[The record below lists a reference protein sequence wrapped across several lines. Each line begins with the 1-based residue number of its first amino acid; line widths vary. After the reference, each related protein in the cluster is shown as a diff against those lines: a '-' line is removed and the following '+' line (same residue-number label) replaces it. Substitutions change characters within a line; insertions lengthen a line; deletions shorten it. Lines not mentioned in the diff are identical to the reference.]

1 MDGALVKRAD
11 PSRKRLLVV
20 ARRARE
26 TGGARGLVSEKSEM
40 MGFFSKLTEKKFCAI
55 CGEQIKFMGNVKLE
69 DGNLCKACSGKLS
82 PWFTGRRRSTV
93 EDIREQLAYRE
104 ENKAAVAAFHTTRS
118 LGNGVRLLL
127 DEDAGKFVVTRARDL
142 EEANPDV
149 LDFSQVT
156 GVDVDV
162 RESRSEEKHRD
173 KENHL
178 VSYVPP
184 RYTVSYRFEV
194 TIRVNHPYFDEI
206 SFPLT
211 PSDVT
216 TTPEPVIAA
225 RIPDPATVREYR
237 ECEAEGEEIRE
248 ILTRARQQIRDEA
261 RAAAMPKTA
270 RTCPWCGATTIP
282 DASGCCEYCGGAM
295 NG

>member
-1 MDGALVKRAD
+1 
-11 PSRKRLLVV
+11 
-20 ARRARE
+20 
-26 TGGARGLVSEKSEM
+26 

-69 DGNLCKACSGKLS
+69 DGTLCKACSGKLS

-237 ECEAEGEEIRE
+237 ECGR
-248 ILTRARQQIRDEA
+248 RARRSGRSSPGPGSRSGTRPGQPPCPRPPGPVPGAAQLPSRTP
-261 RAAAMPKTA
+261 AAAANTA
-270 RTCPWCGATTIP
+270 AAP
-282 DASGCCEYCGGAM
+282 
-295 NG
+295 